1 MSIKII
7 LDGSLY
13 FNGEKVKS
21 ISTFG
26 GDKVFEQSKATEE
39 TGEDYQAEL
48 NGSDYESDPEV
59 LSEALDSLGDITK
72 IEEIK
77 QMTPIKSIKEVLGI
91 QEIKNIEEIN
101 PDLAEKFII
110 DENLE
115 NIIDKFSLRSEEN
128 KIIDEE
134 IEILKKEIDVLGII
148 K

>member
-1 MSIKII
+1 
-7 LDGSLY
+7 
-13 FNGEKVKS
+13 
-21 ISTFG
+21 
-26 GDKVFEQSKATEE
+26 
-39 TGEDYQAEL
+39 
-48 NGSDYESDPEV
+48 
-59 LSEALDSLGDITK
+59 
-72 IEEIK
+72 
-77 QMTPIKSIKEVLGI
+77 MTPIKSIKEVLGI

-101 PDLAEKFII
+101 PDLAEQFII